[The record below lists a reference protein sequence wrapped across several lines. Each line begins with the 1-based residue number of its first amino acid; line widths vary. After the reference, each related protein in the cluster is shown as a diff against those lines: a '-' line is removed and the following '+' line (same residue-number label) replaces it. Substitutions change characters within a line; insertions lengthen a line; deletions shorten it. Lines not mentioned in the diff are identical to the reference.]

1 LKLTQ
6 ARERLE
12 RMAGSDRRPS
22 MREAAKGW
30 LKEIG

>member
-1 LKLTQ
+1 V
-6 ARERLE
+6 RHVEERLE

-22 MREAAKGW
+22 MRESAKGW